1 MASII
6 STITIAV
13 IGVFLTAWFN
23 HIHWLNKNRE
33 EIRIRE
39 TIEATSLVRDI
50 ANIFDKRIVTQRLML
65 RNIFLENREVMLE
78 EYKKSLR
85 EYSER
90 YNEVRFRLRY
100 FSSYSYVIDFER
112 ELNDKI
118 VENSYEI
125 EHILKYGRPKKLKFS
140 ELNEQLNIISVRVYE
155 YCALLTSDISSENIG
170 VLKKINDWKDPNNK
184 YISSLF
190 LIKRLLSL

>member
-1 MASII
+1 MLSIL
-6 STITIAV
+6 STLIVAV
-13 IGVFLTAWFN
+13 IGIFLTAWFN

-39 TIEATSLVRDI
+39 TLEATSLVRDI

-65 RNIFLENREVMLE
+65 RNIFLKNKEAMLE
-78 EYKKSLR
+78 EYKISLK
-85 EYSER
+85 EYSEK

-100 FSSYSYVIDFER
+100 FSGYNFVLNFEKD
-112 ELNDKI
+112 LNDKI

-155 YCALLTSDISSENIG
+155 YCAQLTSDISAENIG
-170 VLKKINDWKDPNNK
+170 VLKKINDWKNPNNK
-184 YISSLF
+184 YISSWF